1 MATPGINT
9 KVKMDGEKE
18 YRAALAQIN
27 AGLKN
32 LGAEMRATEQD
43 FADNADSV
51 EALTKKSDV
60 LERTML
66 TQKEKVE
73 KLQEVV
79 AAATKTYGEAD
90 KRTIDWKTTLIDA
103 ETKLKQMQQALGENN
118 EALEA
123 AKYAQSDIAKA
134 IDAANTKQ
142 DAYRGNI
149 GKINDS
155 LGVLD
160 SELRKVKAQYAGA
173 ADSEEALIAKS
184 DVLTKQIA
192 TQKAKIDELQ
202 KGLDGAN
209 DLYFETGESTSQWE
223 KDLNNAEAELYKMQ
237 AALKE
242 VQASLEENNAELD
255 TAGASGSKF
264 QQAMEKVKDSVA
276 KAKEEGTGAKGVFSN
291 LKEAF
296 GESKGEAVGLGDAI
310 GGAADKLGIQLPEG
324 ASKALNSL
332 NGISAGTAA
341 VIGGFGAL
349 IAAGVKV
356 EKQLMS
362 ITKESAEYA
371 KEVKTLASVTGQS
384 VEEVQEWQYASDM
397 LGVTYDR
404 VKDSLKE
411 ITNKMQEAQNGSE
424 DTAGAFKT
432 LGVEIEN
439 TDGTLRS
446 ADAVFYD
453 VIDSLGNMHNQAQR
467 DALAMDLM
475 SESAQE
481 LNPLIEV
488 GSEGLK
494 KYTDEAHEMGYVLDN
509 EAVEALAATDAAQ
522 QKLLKTQEAVTKQ
535 ISAEYAPYMTEAL
548 GDTAD
553 FIQKIGKAFVESG
566 VVDKFGSILS
576 SATQILEPL
585 GDLTVAVLPALDAA
599 LKPVATTM
607 ALIAD
612 TTNLLV
618 GLLTL
623 NGDKI
628 KTALGL
634 NMSSGQLSNMQQLQ
648 YKGALSSGSSYV
660 SGMGYTGTGGYMGA
674 DGKWH
679 QNAAGTDN
687 FIGGVTWVGENG
699 PEPVWLPQGSRIGT
713 NQEGRSLSGGDTYNF
728 IVQANEIRE
737 IDDFIRRMKNQ
748 RRMARMGVT

>member
-43 FADNADSV
+43 FADNANSV
-51 EALTKKSDV
+51 EALTAKGDV
-60 LERTML
+60 LTRQMQ
-66 TQKEKVE
+66 TQQEKVDTLRE
-73 KLQEVV
+73 VLQRAGE
-79 AAATKTYGEAD
+79 TYGEAD
-90 KRTIDWKTTLIDA
+90 KRTIDWSTSLIDA
-103 ETKLKQMQQALGENN
+103 ETKLKQMQ
-118 EALEA
+118 EA
-123 AKYAQSDIAKA
+123 
-134 IDAANTKQ
+134 
-142 DAYRGNI
+142 
-149 GKINDS
+149 
-155 LGVLD
+155 
-160 SELRKVKAQYAGA
+160 
-173 ADSEEALIAKS
+173 
-184 DVLTKQIA
+184 
-192 TQKAKIDELQ
+192 
-202 KGLDGAN
+202 
-209 DLYFETGESTSQWE
+209 
-223 KDLNNAEAELYKMQ
+223 
-237 AALKE
+237 
-242 VQASLEENNAELD
+242 LEENNSELD

-341 VIGGFGAL
+341 AVGGFAA
-349 IAAGVKV
+349 IAAAIVKA
-356 EKQLMS
+356 EKKLMD
-362 ITKESAEYA
+362 ITKESASAA
-371 KEVKTLASVTGQS
+371 KEIKTLASVTGQS
-384 VEEVQEWQYASDM
+384 AEEVQELQYAGDM
-397 LGVTYDR
+397 IGVSYDR
-404 VKDSLKE
+404 IRDSLKE
-411 ITNKMQEAQNGSE
+411 VTNKMQEARDGSA
-424 DTAGAFKT
+424 DTAAAFDT
-432 LGVEIEN
+432 LKVNIYN
-439 TDGTLRS
+439 ADGSLR
-446 ADAVFYD
+446 DANDVFND
-453 VIDSLGNMHNQAQR
+453 TIDALGNVQNRTER

-481 LNPLIEV
+481 LNPLIEQ
-488 GSEGLK
+488 GSQALK
-494 KYTDEAHEMGYVLDN
+494 DYAAEAHEMGYVLDD
-509 EAVEALAATDAAQ
+509 EAIAALTATDTAQ

-599 LKPVATTM
+599 LKPIATTM

-618 GLLTL
+618 GLLTF

-728 IVQANEIRE
+728 YVQANEIRE

-748 RRMARMGVT
+748 RRVARMGVT

>member
-1 MATPGINT
+1 MPNINT
-9 KVKMDGEKE
+9 KFSLSGEKE
-18 YRAALAQIN
+18 YKAAISQIGDGMRVLN
-27 AGLKN
+27 S
-32 LGAEMRATEQD
+32 EMRKVESEYSK
-43 FADNADSV
+43 NANSV
-51 EALTKKSDV
+51 EALTKVNDV
-60 LERTML
+60 LERKIY
-66 TQKEKVE
+66 TQTEKIETLKAALQASAE
-73 KLQEVV
+73 K
-79 AAATKTYGEAD
+79 YGVAD
-90 KRTIDWKTTLIDA
+90 KHTMAW
-103 ETKLKQMQQALGENN
+103 Q
-118 EALEA
+118 
-123 AKYAQSDIAKA
+123 
-134 IDAANTKQ
+134 
-142 DAYRGNI
+142 
-149 GKINDS
+149 
-155 LGVLD
+155 
-160 SELRKVKAQYAGA
+160 
-173 ADSEEALIAKS
+173 
-184 DVLTKQIA
+184 
-192 TQKAKIDELQ
+192 
-202 KGLDGAN
+202 
-209 DLYFETGESTSQWE
+209 TS
-223 KDLNNAEAELYKMQ
+223 LNNAEAELNKMNDEL
-237 AALKE
+237 AK
-242 VQASLEENNAELD
+242 NNAELD
-255 TAGASGSKF
+255 KAGDSGNKF
-264 QQAMEKVKDSVA
+264 QQAMDKVKDSVA
-276 KAKEEGTGAKGVFSN
+276 KAKEEGTGAKGVFAN
-291 LKEAF
+291 LKESFA
-296 GESKGEAVGLGDAI
+296 GSKGEAVGLGDAI
-310 GGAADKLGIQLPEG
+310 GGAADKLGINLPEG
-324 ASKALNSL
+324 ATKALNSL
-332 NGISAGTAA
+332 NGINAGTAA
-341 VIGGFGAL
+341 AVGGFAAL
-349 IAAGVKV
+349 VAAVVKV

-424 DTAGAFKT
+424 DTAKAFET
-432 LGVEIEN
+432 LGVKLED
-439 TDGTLRS
+439 TDGNLRS

-453 VIDSLGNMHNQAQR
+453 VIDSLGNMQNQAQR

-488 GSEGLK
+488 GSDGLK
-494 KYTDEAHEMGYVLDN
+494 QYADEAHELGYVLDN
-509 EAVEALAATDAAQ
+509 EAIKALNETDTAQ

-548 GDTAD
+548 GETEG

-728 IVQANEIRE
+728 YVQANEIRE

-748 RRMARMGVT
+748 RRVARMGVT

>member
-51 EALTKKSDV
+51 EALTAKGDV
-60 LERTML
+60 LARQMQ
-66 TQKEKVE
+66 TQQEKVDTLRE
-73 KLQEVV
+73 VLQKAGES
-79 AAATKTYGEAD
+79 YGEAD
-90 KRTIDWKTTLIDA
+90 KRTIDWKTSLIDA
-103 ETKLKQMQQALGENN
+103 ETKLKQMQ
-118 EALEA
+118 
-123 AKYAQSDIAKA
+123 
-134 IDAANTKQ
+134 
-142 DAYRGNI
+142 
-149 GKINDS
+149 
-155 LGVLD
+155 
-160 SELRKVKAQYAGA
+160 
-173 ADSEEALIAKS
+173 
-184 DVLTKQIA
+184 
-192 TQKAKIDELQ
+192 
-202 KGLDGAN
+202 
-209 DLYFETGESTSQWE
+209 
-223 KDLNNAEAELYKMQ
+223 
-237 AALKE
+237 
-242 VQASLEENNAELD
+242 ASLEENNAELD
-255 TAGASGSKF
+255 KAGSNGTKF
-264 QQAMEKVKDSVA
+264 QQAMDKVKDSVA
-276 KAKEEGTGAKGVFSN
+276 KAKEEGTGAKGVFAN
-291 LKEAF
+291 LKESFA
-296 GESKGEAVGLGDAI
+296 GSKGEAVGLGDAI
-310 GGAADKLGIQLPEG
+310 GGAADKLGINLPEG
-324 ASKALNSL
+324 ATKALNSL
-332 NGISAGTAA
+332 NGINAGTAA
-341 VIGGFGAL
+341 AVGGFAAL
-349 IAAGVKV
+349 VAAVVKV

-424 DTAGAFKT
+424 DTAKAFET
-432 LGVEIEN
+432 LGVKIEG
-439 TDGTLRS
+439 TDGNLRS

-453 VIDSLGNMHNQAQR
+453 VIDSLGNMQNQAQR

-488 GSEGLK
+488 GSAGLK
-494 KYTDEAHEMGYVLDN
+494 QYTDEAHELGYVLDN
-509 EAVEALAATDAAQ
+509 EAIKALNETDAAQ

-566 VVDKFGSILS
+566 VVDKFGSILT

-618 GLLTL
+618 GLLTF

-648 YKGALSSGSSYV
+648 YKGALSSGQSYV
-660 SGMGYTGTGGYMGA
+660 SGVGYTGTGGYMGA

-679 QNAAGTDN
+679 QNAAGNDN

-728 IVQANEIRE
+728 YVQANEIRE

-748 RRMARMGVT
+748 RRVARMGVT

>member
-51 EALTKKSDV
+51 EALTAKGDV
-60 LERTML
+60 LTRQMQ
-66 TQKEKVE
+66 TQQEKVDTLRE
-73 KLQEVV
+73 VLQRAGE
-79 AAATKTYGEAD
+79 TYGEAD
-90 KRTIDWKTTLIDA
+90 KRTIDWSTSLIDA
-103 ETKLKQMQQALGENN
+103 ETKLKQMQ
-118 EALEA
+118 EA
-123 AKYAQSDIAKA
+123 
-134 IDAANTKQ
+134 
-142 DAYRGNI
+142 
-149 GKINDS
+149 
-155 LGVLD
+155 
-160 SELRKVKAQYAGA
+160 
-173 ADSEEALIAKS
+173 
-184 DVLTKQIA
+184 
-192 TQKAKIDELQ
+192 
-202 KGLDGAN
+202 
-209 DLYFETGESTSQWE
+209 
-223 KDLNNAEAELYKMQ
+223 
-237 AALKE
+237 
-242 VQASLEENNAELD
+242 LEENNAELD
-255 TAGASGSKF
+255 KAGASGSKF
-264 QQAMEKVKDSVA
+264 QQAMDKVKDSVA
-276 KAKEEGTGAKGVFSN
+276 KAKEEGTGAKGVFAN
-291 LKEAF
+291 LKESFA
-296 GESKGEAVGLGDAI
+296 GSKGEAVGLGDAI

-332 NGISAGTAA
+332 NGINAGTAA
-341 VIGGFGAL
+341 AVGGF
-349 IAAGVKV
+349 AAVAAAIVKA
-356 EKQLMS
+356 EKKLMD
-362 ITKESAEYA
+362 ITKESASAA
-371 KEVKTLASVTGQS
+371 KEIKTLASVTGQS
-384 VEEVQEWQYASDM
+384 AEEVQEWQYASDM

-424 DTAGAFKT
+424 DTAKAFET
-432 LGVEIEN
+432 LGVKLED
-439 TDGTLRS
+439 TDGNLRS

-453 VIDSLGNMHNQAQR
+453 VIDSLGNMSNQAAR

-748 RRMARMGVT
+748 RRVARMGVT

>member
-51 EALTKKSDV
+51 EALTAKGDV
-60 LERTML
+60 LARQMQ
-66 TQKEKVE
+66 TQQEKVDTLRE
-73 KLQEVV
+73 VLQRAGE
-79 AAATKTYGEAD
+79 TYGEAD
-90 KRTIDWKTTLIDA
+90 KRTIDWSTSLIDA
-103 ETKLKQMQQALGENN
+103 ETKLKQMQ
-118 EALEA
+118 EA
-123 AKYAQSDIAKA
+123 
-134 IDAANTKQ
+134 
-142 DAYRGNI
+142 
-149 GKINDS
+149 
-155 LGVLD
+155 
-160 SELRKVKAQYAGA
+160 
-173 ADSEEALIAKS
+173 
-184 DVLTKQIA
+184 
-192 TQKAKIDELQ
+192 
-202 KGLDGAN
+202 
-209 DLYFETGESTSQWE
+209 
-223 KDLNNAEAELYKMQ
+223 
-237 AALKE
+237 
-242 VQASLEENNAELD
+242 LEENNAELD
-255 TAGASGSKF
+255 KAGSNGSKF
-264 QQAMEKVKDSVA
+264 QQAMDKVKDSVA
-276 KAKEEGTGAKGVFSN
+276 KAKEEGTGAKGVFAN
-291 LKEAF
+291 LKESFAD
-296 GESKGEAVGLGDAI
+296 GKGEAVGLGDAI

-341 VIGGFGAL
+341 AVGGFAAL

-384 VEEVQEWQYASDM
+384 AEEVQELQYAGDM
-397 LGVTYDR
+397 IGVSYDR
-404 VKDSLKE
+404 IRDSLKE
-411 ITNKMQEAQNGSE
+411 VTNKMQEARDGSA
-424 DTAGAFKT
+424 DTAAAFDT
-432 LGVEIEN
+432 LKVNIYN
-439 TDGTLRS
+439 ADGSLR
-446 ADAVFYD
+446 DANDVFND
-453 VIDSLGNMHNQAQR
+453 TIDALGNVQNRTER

-481 LNPLIEV
+481 LNPLIEQ
-488 GSEGLK
+488 GSQALK
-494 KYTDEAHEMGYVLDN
+494 DYAAEAHEMGYVLDD
-509 EAVEALAATDAAQ
+509 EAIAALTATDTAQ

-566 VVDKFGSILS
+566 VVDKFGSILT

-585 GDLTVAVLPALDAA
+585 GDLTVAILPALDAA

-728 IVQANEIRE
+728 YVQANEIRE

-748 RRMARMGVT
+748 RRVARMGVT

>member
-51 EALTKKSDV
+51 EALTAKGDV
-60 LERTML
+60 LTRQMQ
-66 TQKEKVE
+66 TQQEKVDTLRE
-73 KLQEVV
+73 VLQKAGES
-79 AAATKTYGEAD
+79 YGEAD
-90 KRTIDWKTTLIDA
+90 KRTIDWKTSLIDA
-103 ETKLKQMQQALGENN
+103 ETKLKQMQ
-118 EALEA
+118 
-123 AKYAQSDIAKA
+123 
-134 IDAANTKQ
+134 
-142 DAYRGNI
+142 
-149 GKINDS
+149 
-155 LGVLD
+155 
-160 SELRKVKAQYAGA
+160 
-173 ADSEEALIAKS
+173 
-184 DVLTKQIA
+184 
-192 TQKAKIDELQ
+192 
-202 KGLDGAN
+202 
-209 DLYFETGESTSQWE
+209 
-223 KDLNNAEAELYKMQ
+223 
-237 AALKE
+237 
-242 VQASLEENNAELD
+242 ASLEENNDALEK
-255 TAGASGSKF
+255 AGANGTKF

-276 KAKEEGTGAKGVFSN
+276 KAKEEGTGAKGVFAN
-291 LKEAF
+291 LKESFAD
-296 GESKGEAVGLGDAI
+296 GKGEAVGLGDAI
-310 GGAADKLGIQLPEG
+310 GGAADKLGINLPEG
-324 ASKALNSL
+324 ATKALNSL
-332 NGISAGTAA
+332 NGINAGTAA
-341 VIGGFGAL
+341 AVGGFAAL
-349 IAAGVKV
+349 VAAGVKV

-397 LGVTYDR
+397 RGVTYDR

-424 DTAGAFKT
+424 DTAGAFRT

-439 TDGTLRS
+439 TDGSLRS

-494 KYTDEAHEMGYVLDN
+494 KYTDEAHELGYVLDN

-648 YKGALSSGSSYV
+648 YKGALSSGMSYV
-660 SGMGYTGTGGYMGA
+660 TGTGYTGTGGYMGA

-748 RRMARMGVT
+748 RRVARMGVT

>member
-51 EALTKKSDV
+51 EALTAKGDV
-60 LERTML
+60 LTRQMQ
-66 TQKEKVE
+66 TQQEKVDTLRE
-73 KLQEVV
+73 VLQKAGES
-79 AAATKTYGEAD
+79 YGEAD
-90 KRTIDWKTTLIDA
+90 KRTIDWKTSLIDA
-103 ETKLKQMQQALGENN
+103 ETKLKQMQ
-118 EALEA
+118 
-123 AKYAQSDIAKA
+123 
-134 IDAANTKQ
+134 
-142 DAYRGNI
+142 
-149 GKINDS
+149 
-155 LGVLD
+155 
-160 SELRKVKAQYAGA
+160 
-173 ADSEEALIAKS
+173 
-184 DVLTKQIA
+184 
-192 TQKAKIDELQ
+192 
-202 KGLDGAN
+202 
-209 DLYFETGESTSQWE
+209 
-223 KDLNNAEAELYKMQ
+223 
-237 AALKE
+237 
-242 VQASLEENNAELD
+242 ASLEENNDALEK
-255 TAGASGSKF
+255 AGANGTKF

-276 KAKEEGTGAKGVFSN
+276 KAKEEGTGAKGVFAN
-291 LKEAF
+291 LKESF
-296 GESKGEAVGLGDAI
+296 SNDEKEAAGLGDAI
-310 GGAADKLGIQLPEG
+310 SAVTDALGINLPKGAGGAFDALNKVKLG
-324 ASKALNSL
+324 
-332 NGISAGTAA
+332 T
-341 VIGGFGAL
+341 V
-349 IAAGVKV
+349 AGVAAFAGFV
-356 EKQLMS
+356 AAITSAEKKLMS
-362 ITKESAEYA
+362 ITKESAAYA

-384 VEEVQEWQYASDM
+384 TEQIQEFQYASDM
-397 LGVTYDR
+397 IGVSYDR

-439 TDGTLRS
+439 TDGSLRS
-446 ADAVFYD
+446 ADSVFYD

-494 KYTDEAHEMGYVLDN
+494 KYTDEAHELGYVLDN
-509 EAVEALAATDAAQ
+509 EAIAALTAADTAQ

-553 FIQKIGKAFVESG
+553 FIQKIGKAFVDSG
-566 VVDKFGSILS
+566 VVDKFGSILT

-599 LKPVATTM
+599 LKPIATTM

-628 KTALGL
+628 RTALGL
-634 NMSSGQLSNMQQLQ
+634 NISSGQLSNMQQLQ
-648 YKGALSSGSSYV
+648 YKGALSSGMSYV
-660 SGMGYTGTGGYMGA
+660 SGTGYTGTGGYMGA

-737 IDDFIRRMKNQ
+737 IDDFIRRMKNK
-748 RRMARMGVT
+748 RRVARMGVT

>member
-51 EALTKKSDV
+51 EALTAKGDV
-60 LERTML
+60 LTRQMQ
-66 TQKEKVE
+66 TQQEKVDTLRE
-73 KLQEVV
+73 VLQRAGE
-79 AAATKTYGEAD
+79 TYGEAD
-90 KRTIDWKTTLIDA
+90 KRTIDWSTSLIDA
-103 ETKLKQMQQALGENN
+103 ETKLKQMQ
-118 EALEA
+118 EA
-123 AKYAQSDIAKA
+123 
-134 IDAANTKQ
+134 
-142 DAYRGNI
+142 
-149 GKINDS
+149 
-155 LGVLD
+155 
-160 SELRKVKAQYAGA
+160 
-173 ADSEEALIAKS
+173 
-184 DVLTKQIA
+184 
-192 TQKAKIDELQ
+192 
-202 KGLDGAN
+202 
-209 DLYFETGESTSQWE
+209 
-223 KDLNNAEAELYKMQ
+223 
-237 AALKE
+237 
-242 VQASLEENNAELD
+242 LEENNAELD
-255 TAGASGSKF
+255 KAGASGSKF
-264 QQAMEKVKDSVA
+264 QQAMDKVKDSVA
-276 KAKEEGTGAKGVFSN
+276 KAKEEGTGAKGVFAN
-291 LKEAF
+291 LKESFA
-296 GESKGEAVGLGDAI
+296 GSKGEAVGLGDAL
-310 GGAADKLGIQLPEG
+310 GGAADKLGINLPEG
-324 ASKALNSL
+324 ATKALNSL

-341 VIGGFGAL
+341 AVGGFAAL
-349 IAAGVKV
+349 VAAGVKV

-424 DTAGAFKT
+424 DTAKAFET
-432 LGVEIEN
+432 LGVKLED
-439 TDGTLRS
+439 TDGNLRS

-453 VIDSLGNMHNQAQR
+453 VIDSLGNMSNQAQR

-737 IDDFIRRMKNQ
+737 IDDFIRRVKNQ
-748 RRMARMGVT
+748 RRVARMGVT

>member
-51 EALTKKSDV
+51 EALTAKGDV
-60 LERTML
+60 LARQMQ
-66 TQKEKVE
+66 TQQEKVDTLRE
-73 KLQEVV
+73 VLQRAGE
-79 AAATKTYGEAD
+79 TYGEAD
-90 KRTIDWKTTLIDA
+90 KRTIDWSTSLIDA
-103 ETKLKQMQQALGENN
+103 ETKLKQMQD
-118 EALEA
+118 ALE
-123 AKYAQSDIAKA
+123 K
-134 IDAANTKQ
+134 
-142 DAYRGNI
+142 
-149 GKINDS
+149 
-155 LGVLD
+155 
-160 SELRKVKAQYAGA
+160 
-173 ADSEEALIAKS
+173 
-184 DVLTKQIA
+184 
-192 TQKAKIDELQ
+192 
-202 KGLDGAN
+202 
-209 DLYFETGESTSQWE
+209 
-223 KDLNNAEAELYKMQ
+223 
-237 AALKE
+237 
-242 VQASLEENNAELD
+242 NNAELD
-255 TAGASGSKF
+255 KAGSNGSKF
-264 QQAMEKVKDSVA
+264 QQAMDKVKDSVA

-296 GESKGEAVGLGDAI
+296 SEGKGEAVGLGDAI
-310 GGAADKLGIQLPEG
+310 GGAADKLGINLPEG
-324 ASKALNSL
+324 ATKALNSL
-332 NGISAGTAA
+332 NGINAGTAA
-341 VIGGFGAL
+341 AVGGFAAL
-349 IAAGVKV
+349 VAAGVKV

-424 DTAGAFKT
+424 DTAKAFET
-432 LGVEIEN
+432 LGVKLED
-439 TDGTLRS
+439 TDGNLRS

-453 VIDSLGNMHNQAQR
+453 VIDSLGNMSNQAQR

-488 GSEGLK
+488 GSDGLK
-494 KYTDEAHEMGYVLDN
+494 QYTDEAHELGYVLDN
-509 EAVEALAATDAAQ
+509 EAIKALNETDTAQ

-728 IVQANEIRE
+728 YVQANEIRE

-748 RRMARMGVT
+748 RRVARMGVT

>member
-51 EALTKKSDV
+51 EALTAKGDV
-60 LERTML
+60 LARQMQ
-66 TQKEKVE
+66 TQQEKVDTLRE
-73 KLQEVV
+73 VLQKAGES
-79 AAATKTYGEAD
+79 YGEAD

-103 ETKLKQMQQALGENN
+103 ETKLKQMQ
-118 EALEA
+118 EA
-123 AKYAQSDIAKA
+123 
-134 IDAANTKQ
+134 
-142 DAYRGNI
+142 
-149 GKINDS
+149 
-155 LGVLD
+155 
-160 SELRKVKAQYAGA
+160 
-173 ADSEEALIAKS
+173 
-184 DVLTKQIA
+184 
-192 TQKAKIDELQ
+192 
-202 KGLDGAN
+202 
-209 DLYFETGESTSQWE
+209 
-223 KDLNNAEAELYKMQ
+223 
-237 AALKE
+237 
-242 VQASLEENNAELD
+242 LEENNAELD
-255 TAGASGSKF
+255 KAGASGSKF
-264 QQAMEKVKDSVA
+264 QQAMDKVKDSVA
-276 KAKEEGTGAKGVFSN
+276 KAKEEGTGAKGVFAN
-291 LKEAF
+291 LKDAF
-296 GESKGEAVGLGDAI
+296 GESQGEAVGLGDAI

-341 VIGGFGAL
+341 AVAGF
-349 IAAGVKV
+349 AAVAAAIVKA
-356 EKQLMS
+356 EKKLMD
-362 ITKESAEYA
+362 ITKESASAA
-371 KEVKTLASVTGQS
+371 KEIKTFASVTGQS
-384 VEEVQEWQYASDM
+384 AEEVQELQYAGDM
-397 LGVTYDR
+397 IGVSYDR
-404 VKDSLKE
+404 IRDSLKE
-411 ITNKMQEAQNGSE
+411 VTNKMQEARDGSA
-424 DTAGAFKT
+424 DTAAAFDT
-432 LGVEIEN
+432 LKVNIYN
-439 TDGTLRS
+439 ADGSLR
-446 ADAVFYD
+446 DANDVFND
-453 VIDSLGNMHNQAQR
+453 TIDALGNVQNRTER

-481 LNPLIEV
+481 LNPLIEQ
-488 GSEGLK
+488 GSQALK
-494 KYTDEAHEMGYVLDN
+494 DYAAEAHEMGYVLDD
-509 EAVEALAATDAAQ
+509 EAIAALTATDTAQ

-748 RRMARMGVT
+748 RRVARMGVT

>member
-51 EALTKKSDV
+51 EALTAKGDV
-60 LERTML
+60 LARQMQ
-66 TQKEKVE
+66 TQQEKVDTLRE
-73 KLQEVV
+73 VLQKAGES
-79 AAATKTYGEAD
+79 YGEAD
-90 KRTIDWKTTLIDA
+90 KRTIDWKTSLIDA
-103 ETKLKQMQQALGENN
+103 ETKLKQMQ
-118 EALEA
+118 
-123 AKYAQSDIAKA
+123 
-134 IDAANTKQ
+134 
-142 DAYRGNI
+142 
-149 GKINDS
+149 
-155 LGVLD
+155 
-160 SELRKVKAQYAGA
+160 
-173 ADSEEALIAKS
+173 
-184 DVLTKQIA
+184 
-192 TQKAKIDELQ
+192 
-202 KGLDGAN
+202 
-209 DLYFETGESTSQWE
+209 
-223 KDLNNAEAELYKMQ
+223 
-237 AALKE
+237 
-242 VQASLEENNAELD
+242 ASLEENNDALEK
-255 TAGASGSKF
+255 AGANGTKF

-276 KAKEEGTGAKGVFSN
+276 KAKEEGTGAKGIFAN
-291 LKEAF
+291 LKESFAD
-296 GESKGEAVGLGDAI
+296 GKGEAVGLGDAI
-310 GGAADKLGIQLPEG
+310 GGAADKLGINLPEG
-324 ASKALNSL
+324 ATKALNPL
-332 NGISAGTAA
+332 NGINAGTAA
-341 VIGGFGAL
+341 AVGGFAAL
-349 IAAGVKV
+349 VAAVVKV

-362 ITKESAEYA
+362 ITKESAAYA

-384 VEEVQEWQYASDM
+384 TEQIQEFQYASDM
-397 LGVTYDR
+397 IGVSYDR

-439 TDGTLRS
+439 TDGSLRS
-446 ADAVFYD
+446 ADSVFYD

-548 GDTAD
+548 TDTAD
-553 FIQKIGKAFVESG
+553 FIKKIGKAFVDSG
-566 VVDKFGSILS
+566 VVDKFGSILT

-599 LKPVATTM
+599 LKPIATTM

-612 TTNLLV
+612 TTNLVV

-628 KTALGL
+628 RTALGL
-634 NMSSGQLSNMQQLQ
+634 NISSGQLSNMQQLQ
-648 YKGALSSGSSYV
+648 YKGALSSGMSYV
-660 SGMGYTGTGGYMGA
+660 SGTGYTGTGGYMGA

-699 PEPVWLPQGSRIGT
+699 PEPVWLPQGTRIGT

-748 RRMARMGVT
+748 RRVARMGVT

>member
-1 MATPGINT
+1 M
-9 KVKMDGEKE
+9 
-18 YRAALAQIN
+18 
-27 AGLKN
+27 
-32 LGAEMRATEQD
+32 
-43 FADNADSV
+43 
-51 EALTKKSDV
+51 
-60 LERTML
+60 
-66 TQKEKVE
+66 
-73 KLQEVV
+73 
-79 AAATKTYGEAD
+79 
-90 KRTIDWKTTLIDA
+90 
-103 ETKLKQMQQALGENN
+103 
-118 EALEA
+118 
-123 AKYAQSDIAKA
+123 
-134 IDAANTKQ
+134 
-142 DAYRGNI
+142 
-149 GKINDS
+149 
-155 LGVLD
+155 
-160 SELRKVKAQYAGA
+160 
-173 ADSEEALIAKS
+173 
-184 DVLTKQIA
+184 
-192 TQKAKIDELQ
+192 
-202 KGLDGAN
+202 
-209 DLYFETGESTSQWE
+209 
-223 KDLNNAEAELYKMQ
+223 
-237 AALKE
+237 
-242 VQASLEENNAELD
+242 QASLEENNDALEK
-255 TAGASGSKF
+255 AGASGSKF
-264 QQAMEKVKDSVA
+264 QQAMDKVKDSVA
-276 KAKEEGTGAKGVFSN
+276 KAKEEGTGAKGVFAN

-296 GESKGEAVGLGDAI
+296 ADSKGDAVGLGDAI
-310 GGAADKLGIQLPEG
+310 GGAADKLGINLPEG
-324 ASKALNSL
+324 ATKALNSL
-332 NGISAGTAA
+332 NGINAGTAA
-341 VIGGFGAL
+341 AVGGFAAL
-349 IAAGVKV
+349 VAAGVKV
-356 EKQLMS
+356 EKQLMN

-424 DTAGAFKT
+424 DTAKAFET
-432 LGVEIEN
+432 LGVKLED
-439 TDGTLRS
+439 TDGNLRS

-453 VIDSLGNMHNQAQR
+453 VIDSLGNMSNQAQR

-737 IDDFIRRMKNQ
+737 IDDFIRRMKNH
-748 RRMARMGVT
+748 RRVARMGVS

>member
-43 FADNADSV
+43 FTDNANSV
-51 EALTKKSDV
+51 EALTAKGDV
-60 LERTML
+60 LARQMQ
-66 TQKEKVE
+66 TQQEKVDTLRE
-73 KLQEVV
+73 VLQHAGE
-79 AAATKTYGEAD
+79 AYGEAD
-90 KRTIDWKTTLIDA
+90 KRTIDWKTSLIDA
-103 ETKLKQMQQALGENN
+103 ETKLKQMQ
-118 EALEA
+118 
-123 AKYAQSDIAKA
+123 
-134 IDAANTKQ
+134 
-142 DAYRGNI
+142 
-149 GKINDS
+149 
-155 LGVLD
+155 
-160 SELRKVKAQYAGA
+160 
-173 ADSEEALIAKS
+173 
-184 DVLTKQIA
+184 
-192 TQKAKIDELQ
+192 
-202 KGLDGAN
+202 
-209 DLYFETGESTSQWE
+209 
-223 KDLNNAEAELYKMQ
+223 
-237 AALKE
+237 
-242 VQASLEENNAELD
+242 ASLEENNDELD
-255 TAGASGSKF
+255 KAGASGSKF
-264 QQAMEKVKDSVA
+264 QQAMDKIKDSVA
-276 KAKEEGTGAKGVFSN
+276 KAKEEGTGAKGVFEN
-291 LKEAF
+291 LKESF
-296 GESKGEAVGLGDAI
+296 GSGKGEAAGLGDAI
-310 GGAADKLGIQLPEG
+310 SAVTDALGINLPKGAGGAFDALNKVKLG
-324 ASKALNSL
+324 
-332 NGISAGTAA
+332 T
-341 VIGGFGAL
+341 V
-349 IAAGVKV
+349 AGVAAFAGFV
-356 EKQLMS
+356 AAITSAEKKLMS
-362 ITKESAEYA
+362 ITKESAAYA
-371 KEVKTLASVTGQS
+371 KEIKTLASVTGQS
-384 VEEVQEWQYASDM
+384 TEQIQEFQYASDM
-397 LGVTYDR
+397 IGVSYDR

-439 TDGTLRS
+439 TDGSLRS
-446 ADAVFYD
+446 ADSVFYD

-599 LKPVATTM
+599 LKPIATTM

-618 GLLTL
+618 GLLTF

-648 YKGALSSGSSYV
+648 YKGALSSGQSYV
-660 SGMGYTGTGGYMGA
+660 SGVGYTGTGGYMGA

-748 RRMARMGVT
+748 RRVARMGVT

>member
-51 EALTKKSDV
+51 EALTAKGDV
-60 LERTML
+60 LARQMQ
-66 TQKEKVE
+66 TQQEKVDTLRE
-73 KLQEVV
+73 VLQRAGE
-79 AAATKTYGEAD
+79 TYGEAD
-90 KRTIDWKTTLIDA
+90 KRTIDWSTSLIDA
-103 ETKLKQMQQALGENN
+103 ETKLKQMQ
-118 EALEA
+118 EA
-123 AKYAQSDIAKA
+123 
-134 IDAANTKQ
+134 
-142 DAYRGNI
+142 
-149 GKINDS
+149 
-155 LGVLD
+155 
-160 SELRKVKAQYAGA
+160 
-173 ADSEEALIAKS
+173 
-184 DVLTKQIA
+184 
-192 TQKAKIDELQ
+192 
-202 KGLDGAN
+202 
-209 DLYFETGESTSQWE
+209 
-223 KDLNNAEAELYKMQ
+223 
-237 AALKE
+237 
-242 VQASLEENNAELD
+242 LEENNAELD
-255 TAGASGSKF
+255 KAGASGSKF
-264 QQAMEKVKDSVA
+264 QQAMDKVKDSVA
-276 KAKEEGTGAKGVFSN
+276 KAKEEGTGAKGVFAN
-291 LKEAF
+291 LKESFA
-296 GESKGEAVGLGDAI
+296 GSKGEAVGLGDAI
-310 GGAADKLGIQLPEG
+310 GGAADKLGINLPEG
-324 ASKALNSL
+324 ATKALNSL
-332 NGISAGTAA
+332 NGINAGTAA
-341 VIGGFGAL
+341 AVGGFAAL
-349 IAAGVKV
+349 VAAVVKV

-424 DTAGAFKT
+424 DTAKAFET
-432 LGVEIEN
+432 LGVKLED
-439 TDGTLRS
+439 TDGNLRS

-453 VIDSLGNMHNQAQR
+453 VIDSLGNMSNQAQR

-585 GDLTVAVLPALDAA
+585 GDLTVAVLPALDAE

-648 YKGALSSGSSYV
+648 YKGALSSGMSYV
-660 SGMGYTGTGGYMGA
+660 SGTGYTGTGGYMGA

-748 RRMARMGVT
+748 RRVARMGVT

>member
-1 MATPGINT
+1 MPNINT
-9 KVKMDGEKE
+9 KFSLSGEKE
-18 YRAALAQIN
+18 YKAAISQIGDGMRVLN
-27 AGLKN
+27 S
-32 LGAEMRATEQD
+32 EMRKVESEYAK
-43 FADNADSV
+43 NADSV
-51 EALTKKSDV
+51 EALTKVNDV
-60 LERTML
+60 LERKIYSQT
-66 TQKEKVE
+66 EKIETLKAALQTSAE
-73 KLQEVV
+73 K
-79 AAATKTYGEAD
+79 YGVAD
-90 KRTIDWKTTLIDA
+90 KRTMAW
-103 ETKLKQMQQALGENN
+103 QA
-118 EALEA
+118 
-123 AKYAQSDIAKA
+123 S
-134 IDAANTKQ
+134 
-142 DAYRGNI
+142 
-149 GKINDS
+149 
-155 LGVLD
+155 
-160 SELRKVKAQYAGA
+160 
-173 ADSEEALIAKS
+173 
-184 DVLTKQIA
+184 
-192 TQKAKIDELQ
+192 
-202 KGLDGAN
+202 
-209 DLYFETGESTSQWE
+209 
-223 KDLNNAEAELYKMQ
+223 LNNAEAELNKMN
-237 AALKE
+237 AE
-242 VQASLEENNAELD
+242 LEENNDALEK
-255 TAGASGSKF
+255 AGASGSKF

-276 KAKEEGTGAKGVFSN
+276 KAKEEGTGAKGVFAN
-291 LKEAF
+291 LKDAF
-296 GESKGEAVGLGDAI
+296 GESQGEAVGLGDAI

-341 VIGGFGAL
+341 AVAGF
-349 IAAGVKV
+349 AAVAAAIVKA
-356 EKQLMS
+356 EKKLMD
-362 ITKESAEYA
+362 ITKESASAA
-371 KEVKTLASVTGQS
+371 KEIKTLASVTGQS
-384 VEEVQEWQYASDM
+384 AEEVQELQYAGDM
-397 LGVTYDR
+397 IGVSYDR
-404 VKDSLKE
+404 IRDSLKE
-411 ITNKMQEAQNGSE
+411 VTNKMQEARDGSA
-424 DTAGAFKT
+424 DTAAAFDT
-432 LGVEIEN
+432 LKVNIYN
-439 TDGTLRS
+439 ADGSLR
-446 ADAVFYD
+446 DANDVFND
-453 VIDSLGNMHNQAQR
+453 TIDALGNVQNRTER

-748 RRMARMGVT
+748 RRVARMGVT

>member
-51 EALTKKSDV
+51 EALTAKGDV
-60 LERTML
+60 LARQMQ
-66 TQKEKVE
+66 TQQEKVDTLRE
-73 KLQEVV
+73 VLQKAGES
-79 AAATKTYGEAD
+79 YGEAD

-103 ETKLKQMQQALGENN
+103 ETKLKQMQEALDENN
-118 EALEA
+118 EALD
-123 AKYAQSDIAKA
+123 K
-134 IDAANTKQ
+134 
-142 DAYRGNI
+142 
-149 GKINDS
+149 
-155 LGVLD
+155 
-160 SELRKVKAQYAGA
+160 
-173 ADSEEALIAKS
+173 
-184 DVLTKQIA
+184 
-192 TQKAKIDELQ
+192 
-202 KGLDGAN
+202 
-209 DLYFETGESTSQWE
+209 
-223 KDLNNAEAELYKMQ
+223 
-237 AALKE
+237 
-242 VQASLEENNAELD
+242 
-255 TAGASGSKF
+255 AGASGSKF
-264 QQAMEKVKDSVA
+264 QQALDKVKDSVA
-276 KAKEEGTGAKGVFSN
+276 KAKEEGTGAKGVFAN
-291 LKEAF
+291 LKESFA
-296 GESKGEAVGLGDAI
+296 GSKGEAVGLGDAI

-332 NGISAGTAA
+332 NGINAGTAA
-341 VIGGFGAL
+341 AVGGFAAL
-349 IAAGVKV
+349 VAAGVKV

-424 DTAGAFKT
+424 DTAKAFET
-432 LGVEIEN
+432 LGVKLED
-439 TDGTLRS
+439 TDGNLRS

-453 VIDSLGNMHNQAQR
+453 VIDSLGNMQNQAQR

-488 GSEGLK
+488 GSDGLK
-494 KYTDEAHEMGYVLDN
+494 QYADEAHELGYVLDN
-509 EAVEALAATDAAQ
+509 EAIKALNETDTAQ

-748 RRMARMGVT
+748 RRVARMGVT

>member
-1 MATPGINT
+1 MATPSMNT

-43 FADNADSV
+43 FTDNADSV
-51 EALTKKSDV
+51 EALTAKGDV
-60 LERTML
+60 LARQMQ
-66 TQKEKVE
+66 TQQEKVDTLRE
-73 KLQEVV
+73 VLQHAGE
-79 AAATKTYGEAD
+79 AYGEAD
-90 KRTIDWKTTLIDA
+90 KRTIDWKTSLIDA
-103 ETKLKQMQQALGENN
+103 ETKLKQMQ
-118 EALEA
+118 
-123 AKYAQSDIAKA
+123 S
-134 IDAANTKQ
+134 
-142 DAYRGNI
+142 
-149 GKINDS
+149 
-155 LGVLD
+155 
-160 SELRKVKAQYAGA
+160 
-173 ADSEEALIAKS
+173 
-184 DVLTKQIA
+184 
-192 TQKAKIDELQ
+192 
-202 KGLDGAN
+202 
-209 DLYFETGESTSQWE
+209 
-223 KDLNNAEAELYKMQ
+223 
-237 AALKE
+237 
-242 VQASLEENNAELD
+242 SLEENNDELD
-255 TAGASGSKF
+255 KAGASGSKF
-264 QQAMEKVKDSVA
+264 QQAMDKVKESVA
-276 KAKEEGTGAKGVFSN
+276 KAKEEGTGAKGVFAN

-296 GESKGEAVGLGDAI
+296 SEGKGEAVGLGDAI
-310 GGAADKLGIQLPEG
+310 GGAADKLGINLPEG
-324 ASKALNSL
+324 ATKALNSL
-332 NGISAGTAA
+332 NGINAGTAA
-341 VIGGFGAL
+341 AVGGFAAL
-349 IAAGVKV
+349 VAAVVKV

-362 ITKESAEYA
+362 ITKESAAYA

-424 DTAGAFKT
+424 DTAKAFET
-432 LGVEIEN
+432 LGVKIEG
-439 TDGTLRS
+439 TDGNLRS

-453 VIDSLGNMHNQAQR
+453 VIDSLGNMQNQAQR

-488 GSEGLK
+488 GSDGLK

-660 SGMGYTGTGGYMGA
+660 SGVGYTGTGGYMGA

-679 QNAAGTDN
+679 QNAAGSEN
-687 FIGGVTWVGENG
+687 FVGGMTWVGENG
-699 PEPVWLPQGSRIGT
+699 PEPVWLPQGTRIGT

-728 IVQANEIRE
+728 YVQANEIRE

-748 RRMARMGVT
+748 RRVARMGVTADG

>member
-51 EALTKKSDV
+51 EALTAKGDV
-60 LERTML
+60 LARQMQ
-66 TQKEKVE
+66 TQQEKVDTLRE
-73 KLQEVV
+73 VLQRAGE
-79 AAATKTYGEAD
+79 TYGEAD
-90 KRTIDWKTTLIDA
+90 KRTIDWSTSLIDA
-103 ETKLKQMQQALGENN
+103 ETKLKQMQ
-118 EALEA
+118 EA
-123 AKYAQSDIAKA
+123 
-134 IDAANTKQ
+134 
-142 DAYRGNI
+142 
-149 GKINDS
+149 
-155 LGVLD
+155 
-160 SELRKVKAQYAGA
+160 
-173 ADSEEALIAKS
+173 
-184 DVLTKQIA
+184 
-192 TQKAKIDELQ
+192 
-202 KGLDGAN
+202 
-209 DLYFETGESTSQWE
+209 
-223 KDLNNAEAELYKMQ
+223 
-237 AALKE
+237 
-242 VQASLEENNAELD
+242 LEENNAELD
-255 TAGASGSKF
+255 KAGASGSKF
-264 QQAMEKVKDSVA
+264 QQAMDKVKDSVA

-296 GESKGEAVGLGDAI
+296 SEGKGEAVGLGDAI
-310 GGAADKLGIQLPEG
+310 GGAADKLGINLPEG
-324 ASKALNSL
+324 ATKALNSL
-332 NGISAGTAA
+332 NGINAGTAA
-341 VIGGFGAL
+341 AVGGFAAL
-349 IAAGVKV
+349 VAAVVKV

-424 DTAGAFKT
+424 DTAKAFET
-432 LGVEIEN
+432 LGVKLED
-439 TDGTLRS
+439 TDGNLRS

-453 VIDSLGNMHNQAQR
+453 VIDSLGNMSNQAQR

-488 GSEGLK
+488 GSAGLK
-494 KYTDEAHEMGYVLDN
+494 QYTDEAHELGYVLDN
-509 EAVEALAATDAAQ
+509 EAIKALNETDAAQ
-522 QKLLKTQEAVTKQ
+522 QKLLKTQDAVTKQ

-566 VVDKFGSILS
+566 VVDKFGSILT

-599 LKPVATTM
+599 LKPVATTI

-660 SGMGYTGTGGYMGA
+660 SGVGYTGTGGYMGA

-748 RRMARMGVT
+748 RRVARMGVT

>member
-51 EALTKKSDV
+51 EALTAKGDV
-60 LERTML
+60 LTRQMQ
-66 TQKEKVE
+66 TQQEKVDTLRE
-73 KLQEVV
+73 VLQKAGES
-79 AAATKTYGEAD
+79 YGEAD
-90 KRTIDWKTTLIDA
+90 KRTIDWKTSLIDA
-103 ETKLKQMQQALGENN
+103 ETKLKQMQ
-118 EALEA
+118 
-123 AKYAQSDIAKA
+123 
-134 IDAANTKQ
+134 
-142 DAYRGNI
+142 
-149 GKINDS
+149 
-155 LGVLD
+155 
-160 SELRKVKAQYAGA
+160 
-173 ADSEEALIAKS
+173 
-184 DVLTKQIA
+184 
-192 TQKAKIDELQ
+192 
-202 KGLDGAN
+202 
-209 DLYFETGESTSQWE
+209 
-223 KDLNNAEAELYKMQ
+223 
-237 AALKE
+237 
-242 VQASLEENNAELD
+242 ASLEENNDALEK
-255 TAGASGSKF
+255 AGANGTKF

-276 KAKEEGTGAKGVFSN
+276 KAKEAGTGAKGVFEN
-291 LKEAF
+291 LKESF
-296 GESKGEAVGLGDAI
+296 GSSKGEAAGLGDAI

-341 VIGGFGAL
+341 AVGGF
-349 IAAGVKV
+349 AAVAAAIVKA
-356 EKQLMS
+356 EKKLMS
-362 ITKESAEYA
+362 ITKESAAYA
-371 KEVKTLASVTGQS
+371 KEIKTLASVTGQS
-384 VEEVQEWQYASDM
+384 TEQIQEFQYASDM
-397 LGVTYDR
+397 IGVSYDR

-439 TDGTLRS
+439 TDGSLRS
-446 ADAVFYD
+446 ADSVFYD
-453 VIDSLGNMHNQAQR
+453 VIDSLGNMQNQAQR

-548 GDTAD
+548 TDTAD
-553 FIQKIGKAFVESG
+553 FIKKIGKAFVESG
-566 VVDKFGSILS
+566 VVDKFGSILR

-618 GLLTL
+618 GLLTF

-648 YKGALSSGSSYV
+648 YKGALSSGQSYV
-660 SGMGYTGTGGYMGA
+660 SGVGYTGTGGYMGA

-748 RRMARMGVT
+748 RRVARMGVT

>member
-1 MATPGINT
+1 MAVPVANLKI
-9 KVKMDGEKE
+9 KLDGEAE
-18 YRAALAQIN
+18 YRAALSSIDKSFKELGSGMNLLSAKFS
-27 AGLKN
+27 KN
-32 LGAEMRATEQD
+32 G
-43 FADNADSV
+43 DSM
-51 EALTKKSDV
+51 EALSAKSEV
-60 LERTML
+60 LS
-66 TQKEKVE
+66 KKVE
-73 KLQEVV
+73 TQQKRVDTLKKAVAEAQAIQE
-79 AAATKTYGEAD
+79 
-90 KRTIDWKTTLIDA
+90 
-103 ETKLKQMQQALGENN
+103 
-118 EALEA
+118 
-123 AKYAQSDIAKA
+123 
-134 IDAANTKQ
+134 
-142 DAYRGNI
+142 
-149 GKINDS
+149 
-155 LGVLD
+155 
-160 SELRKVKAQYAGA
+160 KAQKTFDETASTLDAGSKEYKDMAEQVQKA
-173 ADSEEALIAKS
+173 ADQTA
-184 DVLTKQIA
+184 VWQTK
-192 TQKAKIDELQ
+192 
-202 KGLDGAN
+202 
-209 DLYFETGESTSQWE
+209 
-223 KDLNNAEAELYKMQ
+223 LNNAEAELYKMKD
-237 AALKE
+237 A
-242 VQASLEENNAELD
+242 LEENNAELD
-255 TAGASGSKF
+255 KAGASGSKF
-264 QQAMEKVKDSVA
+264 QQAMDKVKDSV
-276 KAKEEGTGAKGVFSN
+276 AKEEGTGAKGVFAN

-296 GESKGEAVGLGDAI
+296 ADSKGEAVGLGDAI
-310 GGAADKLGIQLPEG
+310 GGAADKLGINLPEG
-324 ASKALNSL
+324 ATKALNSL
-332 NGISAGTAA
+332 NGINAGTAA
-341 VIGGFGAL
+341 AVGGFAAL
-349 IAAGVKV
+349 VAAVVKV

-424 DTAGAFKT
+424 DTAAAFAS
-432 LGVEIEN
+432 LGVNIEN
-439 TDGTLRS
+439 ADGSLRS

-453 VIDSLGNMHNQAQR
+453 VIDSLGRMSNQSER

-481 LNPLIEV
+481 LNPLIEK
-488 GSEGLK
+488 GSQALK
-494 KYTDEAHEMGYVLDN
+494 DYADEAHEMGYVLDD
-509 EAVEALAATDAAQ
+509 EAIEALNATNEAQ

-618 GLLTL
+618 GLLTF

-648 YKGALSSGSSYV
+648 YKGALSSGQSYV
-660 SGMGYTGTGGYMGA
+660 SGVGYTGTGGYMGA

-699 PEPVWLPQGSRIGT
+699 PEPVWLPQGTRIGT

-728 IVQANEIRE
+728 YVQADEIRE

-748 RRMARMGVT
+748 RRVARMGVT

>member
-51 EALTKKSDV
+51 EALTAKGDV
-60 LERTML
+60 LTRQMQ
-66 TQKEKVE
+66 TQQEKVDTLRE
-73 KLQEVV
+73 VLQKAGES
-79 AAATKTYGEAD
+79 YGEAD
-90 KRTIDWKTTLIDA
+90 KRTIDWKTSLIDA
-103 ETKLKQMQQALGENN
+103 ETKLKQMQ
-118 EALEA
+118 
-123 AKYAQSDIAKA
+123 
-134 IDAANTKQ
+134 
-142 DAYRGNI
+142 
-149 GKINDS
+149 
-155 LGVLD
+155 
-160 SELRKVKAQYAGA
+160 
-173 ADSEEALIAKS
+173 
-184 DVLTKQIA
+184 
-192 TQKAKIDELQ
+192 
-202 KGLDGAN
+202 
-209 DLYFETGESTSQWE
+209 
-223 KDLNNAEAELYKMQ
+223 
-237 AALKE
+237 
-242 VQASLEENNAELD
+242 ASLEENNDALEK
-255 TAGASGSKF
+255 AGANGTKF
-264 QQAMEKVKDSVA
+264 QQAMDKVKDSVA
-276 KAKEEGTGAKGVFSN
+276 KAKEEGTGAKGIFAN
-291 LKEAF
+291 LKESFAD
-296 GESKGEAVGLGDAI
+296 GKGEAVGLGDAI
-310 GGAADKLGIQLPEG
+310 GGAADKLGINLPEG
-324 ASKALNSL
+324 ATKALNSL
-332 NGISAGTAA
+332 NGINAGTAA
-341 VIGGFGAL
+341 AVGGF
-349 IAAGVKV
+349 AAVAAAIVKA
-356 EKQLMS
+356 EKKLMD
-362 ITKESAEYA
+362 ITKESASAA
-371 KEVKTLASVTGQS
+371 KEIKTLASVTGQS
-384 VEEVQEWQYASDM
+384 TEQIQEFQYASDM
-397 LGVTYDR
+397 IGVSYDR

-439 TDGTLRS
+439 TDGSLRS
-446 ADAVFYD
+446 ADSVFYD

-509 EAVEALAATDAAQ
+509 EAIAALTATDTAQ

-548 GDTAD
+548 TDTAD
-553 FIQKIGKAFVESG
+553 FIKKIGKAFVDSG
-566 VVDKFGSILS
+566 VVDKFGSILT

-618 GLLTL
+618 GLLTF

-648 YKGALSSGSSYV
+648 YKGALSSGMSYV
-660 SGMGYTGTGGYMGA
+660 SGTGYTGTGGYMGA

-699 PEPVWLPQGSRIGT
+699 PEPVWLPQGTRILT
-713 NQEGRSLSGGDTYNF
+713 AQETRQTGGDTYNITIDAHTVREF
-728 IVQANEIRE
+728 EDILRIVQE
-737 IDDFIRRMKNQ
+737 RR
-748 RRMARMGVT
+748 RVVRMGGT

>member
-9 KVKMDGEKE
+9 KVKLDGEKE

-51 EALTKKSDV
+51 EALTAKGDV
-60 LERTML
+60 LARQMQ
-66 TQKEKVE
+66 TQQEKVDTLRE
-73 KLQEVV
+73 VLQRAGE
-79 AAATKTYGEAD
+79 TYGEAD
-90 KRTIDWKTTLIDA
+90 KRTIDWKTSLIDA
-103 ETKLKQMQQALGENN
+103 ETKLKQMQ
-118 EALEA
+118 
-123 AKYAQSDIAKA
+123 
-134 IDAANTKQ
+134 
-142 DAYRGNI
+142 
-149 GKINDS
+149 
-155 LGVLD
+155 
-160 SELRKVKAQYAGA
+160 
-173 ADSEEALIAKS
+173 
-184 DVLTKQIA
+184 
-192 TQKAKIDELQ
+192 
-202 KGLDGAN
+202 
-209 DLYFETGESTSQWE
+209 
-223 KDLNNAEAELYKMQ
+223 
-237 AALKE
+237 
-242 VQASLEENNAELD
+242 ASLEENNDELD
-255 TAGASGSKF
+255 KAGASGSKF
-264 QQAMEKVKDSVA
+264 QQAMDKVKESVA

-291 LKEAF
+291 LKESFA
-296 GESKGEAVGLGDAI
+296 GSKGEAVGLGDAI
-310 GGAADKLGIQLPEG
+310 GGAADKLGINLPEG
-324 ASKALNSL
+324 ATKALNSL
-332 NGISAGTAA
+332 NGINAGTAA
-341 VIGGFGAL
+341 AVGGFAAL
-349 IAAGVKV
+349 VAAVVKV

-397 LGVTYDR
+397 LGVSYDR
-404 VKDSLKE
+404 MKDSLKE

-424 DTAGAFKT
+424 DTAAAFNT
-432 LGVEIEN
+432 LGVNIYN
-439 TDGTLRS
+439 ADGSLRD
-446 ADAVFYD
+446 ANAVFND
-453 VIDSLGNMHNQAQR
+453 TIDALGHVQNRTER

-481 LNPLIEV
+481 LNPLIEK
-488 GSEGLK
+488 GSQALK
-494 KYTDEAHEMGYVLDN
+494 DYADEAHEMGYVLDD
-509 EAVEALAATDAAQ
+509 EAIKALNDTDTAQ

-585 GDLTVAVLPALDAA
+585 GDLTVSVLPALDAA

-618 GLLTL
+618 GLLTF

-648 YKGALSSGSSYV
+648 YKGSLSSGSSYV

-748 RRMARMGVT
+748 RRVARMGVT

>member
-43 FADNADSV
+43 FADNANSV
-51 EALTKKSDV
+51 EALTAKGDV
-60 LERTML
+60 LTRQMQ
-66 TQKEKVE
+66 TQQEKVDTLRE
-73 KLQEVV
+73 VLQKAGES
-79 AAATKTYGEAD
+79 YGEAD

-103 ETKLKQMQQALGENN
+103 ETKLKQMQ
-118 EALEA
+118 
-123 AKYAQSDIAKA
+123 
-134 IDAANTKQ
+134 T
-142 DAYRGNI
+142 
-149 GKINDS
+149 
-155 LGVLD
+155 
-160 SELRKVKAQYAGA
+160 
-173 ADSEEALIAKS
+173 
-184 DVLTKQIA
+184 
-192 TQKAKIDELQ
+192 
-202 KGLDGAN
+202 
-209 DLYFETGESTSQWE
+209 
-223 KDLNNAEAELYKMQ
+223 
-237 AALKE
+237 
-242 VQASLEENNAELD
+242 SLEENNDALEK
-255 TAGASGSKF
+255 AGASGSKF
-264 QQAMEKVKDSVA
+264 QQAMDKVKDSVA
-276 KAKEEGTGAKGVFSN
+276 KAKEEGTGAKGVFAN
-291 LKEAF
+291 LKESF
-296 GESKGEAVGLGDAI
+296 SNDEKEAAGLGDAI
-310 GGAADKLGIQLPEG
+310 SAVTDALGINLPKGANGAFDALNKVKLG
-324 ASKALNSL
+324 
-332 NGISAGTAA
+332 T
-341 VIGGFGAL
+341 V
-349 IAAGVKV
+349 AGVAAFAGFV
-356 EKQLMS
+356 AAITSAEKKLMS
-362 ITKESAEYA
+362 ITKESAAYA
-371 KEVKTLASVTGQS
+371 KEIKTLASVTGQS
-384 VEEVQEWQYASDM
+384 TEQIQEFQYASDM
-397 LGVTYDR
+397 IGVSYDR

-439 TDGTLRS
+439 TDGSLRS
-446 ADAVFYD
+446 ADSVFYD

-548 GDTAD
+548 TDTAD
-553 FIQKIGKAFVESG
+553 FIKKIGKAFADSG
-566 VVDKFGSILS
+566 VVDKFGSILT

-618 GLLTL
+618 GLLTF

-648 YKGALSSGSSYV
+648 YKGALSSGMSYV
-660 SGMGYTGTGGYMGA
+660 SGTGYTGTGGYMGA

>member
-51 EALTKKSDV
+51 EALTAKGDV
-60 LERTML
+60 LTRQMQ
-66 TQKEKVE
+66 TQQEKVDTLRE
-73 KLQEVV
+73 VLQKAGES
-79 AAATKTYGEAD
+79 YGEAD
-90 KRTIDWKTTLIDA
+90 KRTIDWKTSLIDA
-103 ETKLKQMQQALGENN
+103 ETKLKQMQ
-118 EALEA
+118 
-123 AKYAQSDIAKA
+123 
-134 IDAANTKQ
+134 
-142 DAYRGNI
+142 
-149 GKINDS
+149 
-155 LGVLD
+155 
-160 SELRKVKAQYAGA
+160 
-173 ADSEEALIAKS
+173 
-184 DVLTKQIA
+184 
-192 TQKAKIDELQ
+192 
-202 KGLDGAN
+202 
-209 DLYFETGESTSQWE
+209 
-223 KDLNNAEAELYKMQ
+223 
-237 AALKE
+237 
-242 VQASLEENNAELD
+242 ASLEENNDALEK
-255 TAGASGSKF
+255 AGANGTKF
-264 QQAMEKVKDSVA
+264 QQAMDKIKDSIA
-276 KAKEEGTGAKGVFSN
+276 KAKEEGTGAKGVFAN
-291 LKEAF
+291 LKESF
-296 GESKGEAVGLGDAI
+296 SNDEKEAAGLGDAI
-310 GGAADKLGIQLPEG
+310 SAVTDALGINLPKGAGGAFDALNKVKLG
-324 ASKALNSL
+324 
-332 NGISAGTAA
+332 T
-341 VIGGFGAL
+341 V
-349 IAAGVKV
+349 AGVAAFAGFV
-356 EKQLMS
+356 AAITSAEKKLMS
-362 ITKESAEYA
+362 ITKESAAYA

-384 VEEVQEWQYASDM
+384 TEQIQEFQYASDM
-397 LGVTYDR
+397 IGVSYDR

-439 TDGTLRS
+439 TDGSLRS
-446 ADAVFYD
+446 ADSVFYD

-509 EAVEALAATDAAQ
+509 EAIAALTAADTAQ

-553 FIQKIGKAFVESG
+553 FIQKIGKAFVDSG
-566 VVDKFGSILS
+566 VVDKFGSILT

-599 LKPVATTM
+599 LKPIATTM

-628 KTALGL
+628 RTALGL
-634 NMSSGQLSNMQQLQ
+634 NISSGQLSNMQQLQ
-648 YKGALSSGSSYV
+648 YKGALSSGMSYV
-660 SGMGYTGTGGYMGA
+660 SGTGYTGTGGYMGA

-699 PEPVWLPQGSRIGT
+699 PEPVWLPQGTRIGT

-748 RRMARMGVT
+748 RRVARMGVT

>member
-1 MATPGINT
+1 MATSTINT
-9 KVKMDGEKE
+9 KVKMDGERE

-32 LGAEMRATEQD
+32 LSAEMRSVEQD
-43 FADNADSV
+43 FTDNADGI
-51 EALTKKSDV
+51 EALSAKNDV
-60 LERTML
+60 LSRQID

-73 KLQEVV
+73 TLREVLQRAGE
-79 AAATKTYGEAD
+79 TYGEAD
-90 KRTIDWKTTLIDA
+90 KRTIDWKTSLIDA
-103 ETKLKQMQQALGENN
+103 ETKLKQMQQALDENN
-118 EALEA
+118 EALD
-123 AKYAQSDIAKA
+123 K
-134 IDAANTKQ
+134 
-142 DAYRGNI
+142 
-149 GKINDS
+149 
-155 LGVLD
+155 
-160 SELRKVKAQYAGA
+160 
-173 ADSEEALIAKS
+173 
-184 DVLTKQIA
+184 
-192 TQKAKIDELQ
+192 
-202 KGLDGAN
+202 
-209 DLYFETGESTSQWE
+209 
-223 KDLNNAEAELYKMQ
+223 
-237 AALKE
+237 
-242 VQASLEENNAELD
+242 
-255 TAGASGSKF
+255 AGASGSKF
-264 QQAMEKVKDSVA
+264 QQAMEKIKDSVA
-276 KAKEEGTGAKGVFSN
+276 KAKEEGTGAKGIFAN
-291 LKEAF
+291 LKESFAD
-296 GESKGEAVGLGDAI
+296 GKSEAVGLGDAI
-310 GGAADKLGIQLPEG
+310 GGAVDKLGIQLPEG

-341 VIGGFGAL
+341 AVGGFAA
-349 IAAGVKV
+349 IAAAIVKA
-356 EKQLMS
+356 EKKLMD
-362 ITKESAEYA
+362 ITKESASAA
-371 KEVKTLASVTGQS
+371 KEIKTLASVTGQS
-384 VEEVQEWQYASDM
+384 AEEVQELQYAGDM
-397 LGVTYDR
+397 IGVSYDR
-404 VKDSLKE
+404 IRDSLKE
-411 ITNKMQEAQNGSE
+411 VTNKMQEAQNGSA
-424 DTAGAFKT
+424 DTAAAFES
-432 LGVEIEN
+432 LGVNIYN
-439 TDGTLRS
+439 ADGSLRN
-446 ADAVFYD
+446 ANDVFNETIDA
-453 VIDSLGNMHNQAQR
+453 LGNVQNRTER

-481 LNPLIEV
+481 LNPLIEQ
-488 GSEGLK
+488 GSQALK
-494 KYTDEAHEMGYVLDN
+494 DYAAEAHEMGYVLDD
-509 EAVEALAATDAAQ
+509 EAIAALTATDTAQ

-566 VVDKFGSILS
+566 VVDKFGSILT

-618 GLLTL
+618 GLLTF

-628 KTALGL
+628 RTALGL
-634 NMSSGQLSNMQQLQ
+634 NISSGQLSNMQQLQ
-648 YKGALSSGSSYV
+648 YKGALSSGMSYV
-660 SGMGYTGTGGYMGA
+660 SGTGYTGTGGYMGA

-748 RRMARMGVT
+748 RRVARMGVT

>member
-51 EALTKKSDV
+51 EALTAKGDV
-60 LERTML
+60 LARQMQ
-66 TQKEKVE
+66 TQQEKIDTLREV
-73 KLQEVV
+73 LQHAGE
-79 AAATKTYGEAD
+79 AYGEAD
-90 KRTIDWKTTLIDA
+90 KRTIDWKTSLIDA
-103 ETKLKQMQQALGENN
+103 ETKLKQMQ
-118 EALEA
+118 A
-123 AKYAQSDIAKA
+123 A
-134 IDAANTKQ
+134 
-142 DAYRGNI
+142 
-149 GKINDS
+149 
-155 LGVLD
+155 
-160 SELRKVKAQYAGA
+160 
-173 ADSEEALIAKS
+173 
-184 DVLTKQIA
+184 
-192 TQKAKIDELQ
+192 
-202 KGLDGAN
+202 
-209 DLYFETGESTSQWE
+209 
-223 KDLNNAEAELYKMQ
+223 
-237 AALKE
+237 
-242 VQASLEENNAELD
+242 LEENNDELD
-255 TAGASGSKF
+255 KAGANGSKF
-264 QQAMEKVKDSVA
+264 QQAMDKVKESVA
-276 KAKEEGTGAKGVFSN
+276 KAKEEGTGAKGVFAN
-291 LKEAF
+291 LRESFSSDEKEA
-296 GESKGEAVGLGDAI
+296 AGLGDALRAVTDALGI
-310 GGAADKLGIQLPEG
+310 NLPKGADGAFDALNKVKLG
-324 ASKALNSL
+324 
-332 NGISAGTAA
+332 T
-341 VIGGFGAL
+341 V
-349 IAAGVKV
+349 AGVAAFAGFV
-356 EKQLMS
+356 AAITSAEKKLMS

-384 VEEVQEWQYASDM
+384 TEQIQEFQYASDM
-397 LGVTYDR
+397 IGVSYDR

-411 ITNKMQEAQNGSE
+411 VTNKMQEAQNGSE
-424 DTAGAFKT
+424 DTAAAFAS
-432 LGVEIEN
+432 LGVNIEN
-439 TDGTLRS
+439 ADGSLRS

-453 VIDSLGNMHNQAQR
+453 VIDSLGQMSNQSER

-488 GSEGLK
+488 GSAGLK
-494 KYTDEAHEMGYVLDN
+494 KYADEAHELGYVLDD
-509 EAVEALAATDAAQ
+509 EAIEALNATDTAQ

-553 FIQKIGKAFVESG
+553 FIQKIGKSFTDTAI
-566 VVDKFGSILS
+566 VDKFGSILTS
-576 SATQILEPL
+576 VSDILDPL
-585 GDLTVAVLPALDAA
+585 GDLIDFILPGLDAA
-599 LKPVATTM
+599 LTPVATTM

-628 KTALGL
+628 RTALGL
-634 NMSSGQLSNMQQLQ
+634 NISSGQLSNMQKLE
-648 YKGALSSGSSYV
+648 YKGALSSGQSYV
-660 SGMGYTGTGGYMGA
+660 SGVGYTGTGGYMGA

-699 PEPVWLPQGSRIGT
+699 PEPVWLPQGTRIGT

-728 IVQANEIRE
+728 YVQANEIRE

-748 RRMARMGVT
+748 RRVARMGVT

>member
-103 ETKLKQMQQALGENN
+103 ETKLKQMQ
-118 EALEA
+118 
-123 AKYAQSDIAKA
+123 
-134 IDAANTKQ
+134 
-142 DAYRGNI
+142 
-149 GKINDS
+149 
-155 LGVLD
+155 
-160 SELRKVKAQYAGA
+160 
-173 ADSEEALIAKS
+173 
-184 DVLTKQIA
+184 
-192 TQKAKIDELQ
+192 
-202 KGLDGAN
+202 
-209 DLYFETGESTSQWE
+209 
-223 KDLNNAEAELYKMQ
+223 
-237 AALKE
+237 
-242 VQASLEENNAELD
+242 ASLEENNDALEK
-255 TAGASGSKF
+255 AGANGTKF

-276 KAKEEGTGAKGVFSN
+276 KAKEEGTGAKGVFAN
-291 LKEAF
+291 LKESF
-296 GESKGEAVGLGDAI
+296 SNDGKEAAGLGDAL
-310 GGAADKLGIQLPEG
+310 GAVTDALGINLPKGADGALNALNKVKLG
-324 ASKALNSL
+324 
-332 NGISAGTAA
+332 T
-341 VIGGFGAL
+341 V
-349 IAAGVKV
+349 AGVAAFAGFV
-356 EKQLMS
+356 AAITSAEKKLMS
-362 ITKESAEYA
+362 ITKESAAYA
-371 KEVKTLASVTGQS
+371 KEIKTLASVTGQS
-384 VEEVQEWQYASDM
+384 TEQIQEFQYASDM
-397 LGVTYDR
+397 IGVSYDR

-439 TDGTLRS
+439 TDGSLRS
-446 ADAVFYD
+446 ADSVFYD

-509 EAVEALAATDAAQ
+509 EAIAALTATDAAQ

-548 GDTAD
+548 TDTAD
-553 FIQKIGKAFVESG
+553 FIKKIGKAFVDSG
-566 VVDKFGSILS
+566 VVDKFGSILT

-599 LKPVATTM
+599 LKPIATTM

-612 TTNLLV
+612 TTNLVV

-628 KTALGL
+628 RTALGL
-634 NMSSGQLSNMQQLQ
+634 NISSGQLSNMQQLQ
-648 YKGALSSGSSYV
+648 YKGALSSGMSYV
-660 SGMGYTGTGGYMGA
+660 SGTGYTGTGGYMGA

-748 RRMARMGVT
+748 RRVARMGVT

>member
-51 EALTKKSDV
+51 EALTAKGDV
-60 LERTML
+60 LTRQMQ
-66 TQKEKVE
+66 TQQEKVDTLRE
-73 KLQEVV
+73 VLQKAGES
-79 AAATKTYGEAD
+79 YGEAD
-90 KRTIDWKTTLIDA
+90 KRTIDWKTSLIDA
-103 ETKLKQMQQALGENN
+103 ETKLKQMQ
-118 EALEA
+118 
-123 AKYAQSDIAKA
+123 
-134 IDAANTKQ
+134 
-142 DAYRGNI
+142 
-149 GKINDS
+149 
-155 LGVLD
+155 
-160 SELRKVKAQYAGA
+160 
-173 ADSEEALIAKS
+173 
-184 DVLTKQIA
+184 
-192 TQKAKIDELQ
+192 
-202 KGLDGAN
+202 
-209 DLYFETGESTSQWE
+209 
-223 KDLNNAEAELYKMQ
+223 
-237 AALKE
+237 
-242 VQASLEENNAELD
+242 ASLEENNDALEK
-255 TAGASGSKF
+255 AGANGTKF

-276 KAKEEGTGAKGVFSN
+276 KAKEEGTGAKGVFAN
-291 LKEAF
+291 LKESF
-296 GESKGEAVGLGDAI
+296 SNDEKEAAGLGDAI
-310 GGAADKLGIQLPEG
+310 SAVTDALGINLPKGAGGAFDALNKVKLG
-324 ASKALNSL
+324 
-332 NGISAGTAA
+332 T
-341 VIGGFGAL
+341 V
-349 IAAGVKV
+349 AGVAAFAGFV
-356 EKQLMS
+356 AAITSAEKKLMS
-362 ITKESAEYA
+362 ITKESAAYA

-384 VEEVQEWQYASDM
+384 TEQIQEFQYASDM
-397 LGVTYDR
+397 IGVSYDR

-439 TDGTLRS
+439 TDGSLRS

-494 KYTDEAHEMGYVLDN
+494 KYTDEAHELGYVLDN
-509 EAVEALAATDAAQ
+509 EAIAALTAADTAQ

-553 FIQKIGKAFVESG
+553 FIQKIGKAFVDSG
-566 VVDKFGSILS
+566 VVDKFGSILT

-599 LKPVATTM
+599 LKPIATTM

-618 GLLTL
+618 GLLTF

-648 YKGALSSGSSYV
+648 YKGALSSGMSYV
-660 SGMGYTGTGGYMGA
+660 SGTGYTGTGGYMGA

-699 PEPVWLPQGSRIGT
+699 PEPVWLPQGTRIGT

-748 RRMARMGVT
+748 RRVARMGVTADG

>member
-51 EALTKKSDV
+51 EALTAKGDV
-60 LERTML
+60 LTRQMQ
-66 TQKEKVE
+66 TQQEKVDTLRE
-73 KLQEVV
+73 VLQKAGES
-79 AAATKTYGEAD
+79 YGEAD
-90 KRTIDWKTTLIDA
+90 KRTIDWKTSLIDA
-103 ETKLKQMQQALGENN
+103 ETKLKQMQ
-118 EALEA
+118 
-123 AKYAQSDIAKA
+123 
-134 IDAANTKQ
+134 
-142 DAYRGNI
+142 
-149 GKINDS
+149 
-155 LGVLD
+155 
-160 SELRKVKAQYAGA
+160 
-173 ADSEEALIAKS
+173 
-184 DVLTKQIA
+184 
-192 TQKAKIDELQ
+192 
-202 KGLDGAN
+202 
-209 DLYFETGESTSQWE
+209 
-223 KDLNNAEAELYKMQ
+223 
-237 AALKE
+237 
-242 VQASLEENNAELD
+242 ASLEENNDALEK
-255 TAGASGSKF
+255 AGANGTKF

-276 KAKEEGTGAKGVFSN
+276 KAKEEGTGAKGVFAN
-291 LKEAF
+291 LKESF
-296 GESKGEAVGLGDAI
+296 SNDEKEAAGLGDAI
-310 GGAADKLGIQLPEG
+310 SAVTDALGINLPKGAGGAFDALNKVKLG
-324 ASKALNSL
+324 
-332 NGISAGTAA
+332 T
-341 VIGGFGAL
+341 V
-349 IAAGVKV
+349 AGVAAFAGFV
-356 EKQLMS
+356 AAITSAEKKLMS
-362 ITKESAEYA
+362 ITNESAEYA

-384 VEEVQEWQYASDM
+384 TEQIQEFQYASDM
-397 LGVTYDR
+397 IGVSYDR

-439 TDGTLRS
+439 TDGSLRS
-446 ADAVFYD
+446 ADSVFYD

-509 EAVEALAATDAAQ
+509 EAIAALTATDTAQ

-548 GDTAD
+548 TDTAD
-553 FIQKIGKAFVESG
+553 FIKKIGKAFVDSG
-566 VVDKFGSILS
+566 VVDKFGSILT

-599 LKPVATTM
+599 LKPIATTM

-612 TTNLLV
+612 TTNLVV

-628 KTALGL
+628 RTALGL
-634 NMSSGQLSNMQQLQ
+634 NISSGQLSNMQQLQ
-648 YKGALSSGSSYV
+648 YKGALSSGMSYV
-660 SGMGYTGTGGYMGA
+660 SGTGYTGTGGYMGA

-728 IVQANEIRE
+728 YVQANEIRE

-748 RRMARMGVT
+748 RRVARMGVT